1 LVEHYLHL
9 VVGCYKTLYLHLM
22 KKTSTIT
29 TIVLIFSINLVAQKP
44 SSAKAPKQYSF
55 EFGYRNLFAHSNITM
70 NNTHGYG
77 ALFDY
82 AWQLSGFDG
91 KKNASYISVPM
102 GYTILL
108 PNDDLSKRMS
118 MLNYG
123 WTVRHELARNKKII
137 PFVGYGLLLNN
148 LRIEDTEGSLFGHQ
162 TQFDL
167 GVNFKTNTRL
177 IYFAKIQYSYTSYPQ
192 FNEPERIRLHYADLR
207 IGFRF

>member
-1 LVEHYLHL
+1 MKYIYSIITVLFLFTGYLSAQDH
-9 VVGCYKTLYLHLM
+9 
-22 KKTSTIT
+22 S
-29 TIVLIFSINLVAQKP
+29 IV
-44 SSAKAPKQYSF
+44 KAPKQYSF
-55 EFGYRNLFAHSNITM
+55 EVGYRNLFSHSNLTM

-91 KKNASYISVPM
+91 KRNASYISVPL

-108 PNDDLSKRMS
+108 PNDNLSQKIS

-123 WTVRHELARNKKII
+123 WTVRHELSRNKPVT

-148 LRIEDTEGSLFGHQ
+148 MRIDGTEGSVVGHQ

-167 GVNFKTNTRL
+167 GLNFNTKTRL
-177 IYFAKIQYSYTSYPQ
+177 VYFAKIEYSYTSYPQ
-192 FNEPERIRLHYADLR
+192 FNEPERIRLHFADLR
-207 IGFRF
+207 IGVRF

>member
-1 LVEHYLHL
+1 
-9 VVGCYKTLYLHLM
+9 M
-22 KKTSTIT
+22 KKSILTVVILVSG
-29 TIVLIFSINLVAQKP
+29 IFSIQAQQNTLK
-44 SSAKAPKQYSF
+44 KAPKQYSF

-91 KKNASYISVPM
+91 TKNASYISVPM

-108 PNDDLSKRMS
+108 PNDELSKRIS

-123 WTVRHELARNKKII
+123 WTVRHELMRNKKII

-148 LRIEDTEGSLFGHQ
+148 LRVDEREGSVFGHQ

-167 GVNFKTNTRL
+167 GLNFNTDTRL
-177 IYFAKIQYSYTSYPQ
+177 IYFAKIQYSYTSYPR
-192 FNEPERIRLHYADLR
+192 FDEPERIRMHYADLR
-207 IGFRF
+207 VGVRF